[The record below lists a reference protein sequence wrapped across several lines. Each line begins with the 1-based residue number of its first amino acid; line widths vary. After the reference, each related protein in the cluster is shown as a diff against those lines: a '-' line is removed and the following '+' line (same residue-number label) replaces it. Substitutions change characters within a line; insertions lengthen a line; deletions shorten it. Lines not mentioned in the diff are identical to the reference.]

1 MNEKVK
7 QLLKIL
13 PFQQE
18 GQGVSSSFEEDGYKV
33 SYYMTDREVNVNIKK
48 IRNPFFDY
56 IQNLD
61 DDIFVDACEE
71 FVEASKM
78 TMQEFE
84 NKIKANKADKEIALF
99 KQCVKKVVLFKI
111 GKLNKYINDKK

>member
-13 PFQQE
+13 PFQPQ

-33 SYYMTDREVNVNIKK
+33 SYYMTDREINVNIKK
-48 IRNPFFDY
+48 VTNPFFDY

-71 FVEASKM
+71 FVKASKM
-78 TMQEFE
+78 TMQQFE
-84 NKIKANKADKEIALF
+84 NKIKANKAHDEIILF
-99 KQCVKKVVLFKI
+99 KQCVSKVVLAKI
-111 GKLNKYINDKK
+111 DKLNKYINDKK